1 MSLQDWLAEPFRGPV
16 GELHVGQRLRED
28 PSRGEALAYGATAVA
43 LLALV
48 YAAIF
53 AGRGGGQGEHIAA
66 FAVVAGIYLALGY
79 TVHPDPDVSNL
90 GWLGGLVNDPIHY
103 TDNVNRQLLTLLVVL
118 LPGRFLA
125 ESLVDMV
132 GLVWTRKPP
141 DATEPP
147 STMVED
153 AGWGPDKVGGYGVGS
168 YMGSEDDSGRS
179 EGGMTGDGR
188 PVADAG
194 VPETE
199 RPLAPIRWETSPLD
213 EREGSN
219 R

>member
-1 MSLQDWLAEPFRGPV
+1 MSLREWLAEPFRGPV
-16 GELHVGQRLRED
+16 GELNVGQRLREAS
-28 PSRGEALAYGATAVA
+28 SRGEALSHGAGATA
-43 LLALV
+43 LLVLLYV
-48 YAAIF
+48 LIF
-53 AGRGGGQGEHIAA
+53 AGRGGGQGEHLAA
-66 FAVVAGIYLALGY
+66 FAVVAGLYLGLGY
-79 TVHPDPDVSNL
+79 SVHPEPDVSNL

-141 DATEPP
+141 DAVGPP
-147 STMVED
+147 SAMVDD
-153 AGWGPDKVGGYGVGS
+153 AGWGPDRVGGYGVAS
-168 YMGSEDDSGRS
+168 DMGSEDDSGRS
-179 EGGMTGDGR
+179 EGGMKGDGR

-199 RPLAPIRWETSPLD
+199 RPAAPIRWETSPLD

>member
-1 MSLQDWLAEPFRGPV
+1 MSIRDWLAEPFRGPV

-66 FAVVAGIYLALGY
+66 FAVVAGLYLALGY
-79 TVHPDPDVSNL
+79 GVHPDPDMSNL

-103 TDNVNRQLLTLLVVL
+103 TDNVNRQLLALLLIL
-118 LPGRFLA
+118 LPGRFLS
-125 ESLVDMV
+125 ESLVDIV
-132 GLVWTRKPP
+132 GLVWTRKHP
-141 DATEPP
+141 DAVEPP
-147 STMVED
+147 PTMIED
-153 AGWGPDKVGGYGVGS
+153 AGWGPDRVGRYGVAGDK
-168 YMGSEDDSGRS
+168 GSEDDSGRGA
-179 EGGMTGDGR
+179 GGMAGDGC

-194 VPETE
+194 VPETA
-199 RPLAPIRWETSPLD
+199 RSMAPIQWETSPLD
-213 EREGSN
+213 EPGGSN